1 MDTGAFIAE
10 RFDQSAFNVHVDIFQ
25 FGRKGEIA
33 GFDPEQDLI
42 QLRPDR
48 ACGFLRDDPRRAQH
62 GGMSFAAHDVM
73 LVKSSVV

>member
-10 RFDQSAFNVHVDIFQ
+10 RLDQRAFNVHVDIFQ

-33 GFDPEQDLI
+33 RFDPKQNLI

-48 ACGFLRDDPRRAQH
+48 ARRFLRNDPCRAQH
-62 GGMSFAAHDVM
+62 GSVSLAAHDVM